1 MKPALAVI
9 DTNVVVAG
17 LITASRD
24 SPTARILDGMLVGR
38 FSFLLSIDLL
48 AEYRLV
54 LLRPKIKKL
63 HWLSEREIDILLTE
77 IAANGKVQD
86 VGPAAAVQTDGPP
99 DPGDRHL
106 WALLEARAGSVLV
119 TGDKALLKNPP
130 KWTKVHTPRVFIN
143 ELGWQT

>member
-24 SPTARILDGMLVGR
+24 SPTARILDGMLAGR

-63 HWLSEREIDILLTE
+63 HRLSEREIDRLLTE
-77 IAANGKVQD
+77 IAANGKVQE

-99 DPGDRHL
+99 DPEDRHL
-106 WALLEARAGSVLV
+106 WVLLEARAGSVLV

-130 KWTKVHTPRVFIN
+130 KWAKVHTPRVFIN